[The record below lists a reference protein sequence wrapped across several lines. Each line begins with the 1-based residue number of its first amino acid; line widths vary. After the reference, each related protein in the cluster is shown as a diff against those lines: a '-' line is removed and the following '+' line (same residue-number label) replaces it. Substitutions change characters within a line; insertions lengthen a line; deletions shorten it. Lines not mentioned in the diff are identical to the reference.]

1 MPLNTPSNLRLCKL
15 GHIAGGN
22 AGHTNETRLGNTC
35 RGTTGT
41 QTRMWDDFKIGTI
54 SFDEVQFLSGSGTW
68 EYAHLILSVPSNGDV
83 GDYMGSSAGGS
94 DYYVSKTYNSPS
106 DILHE
111 NDDWTI
117 EIDESGSGGLY
128 VTRIQNRSTNAND
141 YVFSKEHIVVGSP
154 DQSTDHSFSPEN
166 SVSPYDRFVL
176 VTFE

>member
-1 MPLNTPSNLRLCKL
+1 MPLNTPSNLRLGKL

-54 SFDEVQFLSGSGTW
+54 SFDEVQFLSGSGTS

-94 DYYVSKTYNSPS
+94 DYYVSKTYNTSS

-117 EIDESGSGGLY
+117 EIDEANAGSLY
-128 VTRIQNRSTNAND
+128 VSRIQNRSTNAYD
-141 YVFSKEHIVVGSP
+141 YVFSKEHISG
-154 DQSTDHSFSPEN
+154 TNHSFSPEN